1 MATVRRVLPDGLT
14 VSTLLSAKG
23 AQLKFWTTQTNAS
36 AEEKVLKISGTVD
49 QLRTNLAAYYGLDL
63 TVIPRA
69 HEVTVPTIDESIR
82 DRQWADFVALGAEWK
97 STVEAGKVFHLLT
110 SSIRSTPPA
119 STDSTGGAHQ
129 EDIHPITLPADN
141 LSAHAHDSNITSAST
156 GHDLHSPDTN
166 TPASLHEAAL
176 LHNLSQVVEGLERC
190 EGLRDIVE
198 QVESGKVA
206 EIRARYGP
214 AEGRRGTADAA
225 WPRFRNIV
233 SKRER
238 LYRILKEEF
247 SGDKER
253 FFSFFS
259 VSSVTKKRKRPQ
271 DEPVA
276 PEERFRSFRKIVEA
290 APWCEADVL
299 AERQKEQYYGA
310 DGEFCRT
317 LWDERWGAMNLWEV
331 WRSMEKEHYEKKKDS
346 I

>member
-1 MATVRRVLPDGLT
+1 MKNISLPMGTATREPQLNNQIPQC
-14 VSTLLSAKG
+14 SNSPKHSAG
-23 AQLKFWTTQTNAS
+23 
-36 AEEKVLKISGTVD
+36 I
-49 QLRTNLAAYYGLDL
+49 
-63 TVIPRA
+63 
-69 HEVTVPTIDESIR
+69 VP
-82 DRQWADFVALGAEWK
+82 
-97 STVEAGKVFHLLT
+97 
-110 SSIRSTPPA
+110 

-129 EDIHPITLPADN
+129 KDIHPITLPADN

-156 GHDLHSPDTN
+156 GRDLQSPDTN

-176 LHNLSQVVEGLERC
+176 LDNLSQVVEGLERC

-259 VSSVTKKRKRPQ
+259 VPSVTKKRKRPQ

-310 DGEFCRT
+310 DGEFSSS
-317 LWDERWGAMNLWEV
+317 LWGERWGSMNSWEV